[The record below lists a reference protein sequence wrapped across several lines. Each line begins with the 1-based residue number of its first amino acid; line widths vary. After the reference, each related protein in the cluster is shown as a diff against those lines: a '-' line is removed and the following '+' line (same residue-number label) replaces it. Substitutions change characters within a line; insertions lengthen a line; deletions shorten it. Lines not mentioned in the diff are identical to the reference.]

1 MAADASDRILREADV
16 AKASLYSLL
25 GSKDNLVIA
34 YLEQLDE
41 QFRARWGERY
51 TPGRIW
57 HVVHEDGTIQHGHSA
72 NVRTAKREAQA
83 ALAVGGHDVVDS
95 RWGQ

>member
-1 MAADASDRILREADV
+1 MSAYAEVIEWEDYEGGVNGYNADMVAAIEV
-16 AKASLYSLL
+16 ESLQ
-25 GSKDNLVIA
+25 NQA
-34 YLEQLDE
+34 R
-41 QFRARWGERY
+41 RARWGERY

-83 ALAVGGHDVVDS
+83 ALAVGGHDIVDS